1 MYWTVATVTMFPDEK
16 TGKLKKLK
24 ESFLVKGFTPTD
36 VETKMYERNK
46 NLASDWKISSISESK
61 ILEVIE

>member
-36 VETKMYERNK
+36 VEAKMYERNK